1 MKTSFG
7 RRPRFA
13 STRLLP
19 AVAGGLSALSLWGI
33 GCAAASDDVAA
44 PAQVAQ
50 AAQPAQPAE
59 WLDAV
64 KFYGHLEAGFT
75 GNPDDPG
82 NQRNLGRL
90 FDDHANRPVVNQL
103 MFDAERPL
111 DPKATGYDFG
121 FKFEPMF
128 GTDSRFT
135 HVYNL
140 FDHAIDDSY
149 QISLVEAYGS
159 AHVPGIGEGGMDGKL
174 GIFASPMSA
183 ETIDAT
189 QNLLY
194 SHSYIFNF
202 GVPFQHTG
210 FLTTTHVSSLVD
222 IYAGLDT
229 GVNAWL
235 GRSGGGRN
243 NETWPHGQT
252 GLGLNLLD
260 GNLTVV
266 GLTHI
271 GPENPRRVFGSAA
284 DSDLR
289 YINDAVVTWK
299 ANDKL
304 TLTTDLNYLHDDGLR
319 ATGYGGAQYVSYAL
333 DDHWTLIGRG
343 EVWRDNNGAFVASFK
358 QPFDF
363 INSERG
369 LVTSQGG
376 VVSGGRTTYGE
387 LTLGVNFK
395 PEVPKAIEGFVIR
408 PELRWD
414 EALNGTRPFNDS
426 KSSHQVTIAADF
438 ILPFSF

>member
-1 MKTSFG
+1 M
-7 RRPRFA
+7 
-13 STRLLP
+13 
-19 AVAGGLSALSLWGI
+19 
-33 GCAAASDDVAA
+33 
-44 PAQVAQ
+44 
-50 AAQPAQPAE
+50 
-59 WLDAV
+59 
-64 KFYGHLEAGFT
+64 
-75 GNPDDPG
+75 
-82 NQRNLGRL
+82 
-90 FDDHANRPVVNQL
+90 
-103 MFDAERPL
+103 
-111 DPKATGYDFG
+111 
-121 FKFEPMF
+121 
-128 GTDSRFT
+128 
-135 HVYNL
+135 
-140 FDHAIDDSY
+140 
-149 QISLVEAYGS
+149 
-159 AHVPGIGEGGMDGKL
+159 
-174 GIFASPMSA
+174 
-183 ETIDAT
+183 
-189 QNLLY
+189 
-194 SHSYIFNF
+194 
-202 GVPFQHTG
+202 PFQHTG
-210 FLTTTHVSSLVD
+210 FLTTTHVRSLVD